1 MSTEFVMSASNWEQL
16 PQHNMPELA
25 VTGRSNVGKSS
36 LLNALFKRDKIV
48 RTSRTPGRTQLLN
61 LFYQDEKIAW
71 VDLPGYGYA
80 KLSQQQRAQMEAMS
94 HAYMAKRQNLN
105 GVLMLVDARRE
116 QTSVL
121 DQEMAEW
128 VLQKNR
134 PLLVVITKIDLIP
147 KNKRMRQIKQIEASL
162 GLEHGYAL
170 ACSAHT
176 KEGLVQLHSR
186 IWELVG

>member
-1 MSTEFVMSASNWEQL
+1 MSTEFIMSASTWEQL
-16 PQHNMPELA
+16 PHHSLPELA

-80 KLSQQQRAQMEAMS
+80 KLSQTQRAQMEAMS
-94 HAYMAKRQNLN
+94 HAYMTQRQNLN

-121 DQEMAEW
+121 DQEMAQRVVE
-128 VLQKNR
+128 KHR

-147 KNKRMRQIKQIEASL
+147 KNRRMRQIKQIEASL
-162 GLEHGYAL
+162 GIEPGDAL